1 MLWSQ
6 QELLSARFLPPCH
19 GSQVMATGPHHPST
33 AHNEPCLVSQTSHWQ
48 LYKFWDYYWLAH
60 CPRQYGS
67 VSVSSNIYKYLLNE
81 FVQDLSLTNIIP
93 GPVNTVHVLEIL
105 PLKMSFLIR
114 FCVKIVHLK
123 EGSDSCFYQQTF
135 TYNKTQYNQGKCGK
149 LHI

>member
-1 MLWSQ
+1 MSQDHCSYCYTRLRSDLINFTLNGWSNLSVSLLNVSRVAKCLGEMLWSQ

-81 FVQDLSLTNIIP
+81 FVQDLSLTNIIL
-93 GPVNTVHVLEIL
+93 GPVNI
-105 PLKMSFLIR
+105 K
-114 FCVKIVHLK
+114 C
-123 EGSDSCFYQQTF
+123 
-135 TYNKTQYNQGKCGK
+135 TQLRSVVN
-149 LHI
+149 